1 MKHLR
6 YLNKYFWKYKFRFAL
21 GIMFVIIANVFSLFP
36 PKILGLA
43 IDVITDNIQ
52 WFRLFQGFEMR
63 EKYFFLFN
71 SMLLIFSVIIIVM
84 ALIRGLFMFFMRQTI
99 IVMSRMIE
107 FDLQNEMYHHYQQL
121 HSGFYKVNN
130 TGDLMS
136 RVTEDVARIRMYI
149 GPAIMYTIN
158 LIALFV
164 LVITTMFAV
173 NPYLSFIVLLPLPI
187 LSYSIYKV
195 SSLINTKSEVIQ
207 GKLSGLTTMTQEVY
221 SGIRVLKSY
230 VREAAYAKDFDAA
243 SVDYRKSSLELSKIE
258 SFFGPLMLLLI
269 GLSTILTVFIGG
281 IEVSKGRF
289 TPGNIA
295 EFVYYINMLTW
306 PVASLGWVASLVQR
320 AAASQ
325 KRINE
330 FLNVQPE
337 IVNTMALP
345 LEKIKAVEFDNVSFT
360 YENTGIS
367 ALKNISFKIENGQQY
382 AIIGRTGS
390 GKSTLA
396 ELLLRSFDATQGE
409 IKINNHSIL
418 DLDMHQLRRKI
429 GYVPQDVFLFSETVE
444 NNIKF
449 GNESADLNAVK
460 EAAKLAEIH
469 EDILYLKDDYQTL
482 VGERGVT
489 LSGGQ
494 KQRISIARALVK
506 LPEMLILDDCLS
518 AVDARTEHRILT
530 HFQEAFKNKTVLF
543 ITHRIFAL
551 MDFDQILVLDE
562 GRIEEQGTHSE
573 LLAKKGLYWEMYH
586 LQQQESINL
595 EQKFA

>member
-1 MKHLR
+1 
-6 YLNKYFWKYKFRFAL
+6 
-21 GIMFVIIANVFSLFP
+21 
-36 PKILGLA
+36 
-43 IDVITDNIQ
+43 
-52 WFRLFQGFEMR
+52 
-63 EKYFFLFN
+63 
-71 SMLLIFSVIIIVM
+71 
-84 ALIRGLFMFFMRQTI
+84 
-99 IVMSRMIE
+99 
-107 FDLQNEMYHHYQQL
+107 
-121 HSGFYKVNN
+121 
-130 TGDLMS
+130 
-136 RVTEDVARIRMYI
+136 
-149 GPAIMYTIN
+149 
-158 LIALFV
+158 
-164 LVITTMFAV
+164 
-173 NPYLSFIVLLPLPI
+173 
-187 LSYSIYKV
+187 
-195 SSLINTKSEVIQ
+195 
-207 GKLSGLTTMTQEVY
+207 
-221 SGIRVLKSY
+221 
-230 VREAAYAKDFDAA
+230 
-243 SVDYRKSSLELSKIE
+243 
-258 SFFGPLMLLLI
+258 
-269 GLSTILTVFIGG
+269 
-281 IEVSKGRF
+281 
-289 TPGNIA
+289 
-295 EFVYYINMLTW
+295 MLTW

-337 IVNTMALP
+337 IVNTKALP
-345 LEKIKAVEFDNVSFT
+345 LEEINAVEFDNVSFT

-367 ALKNISFKIENGQQY
+367 ALKNISFKIEKGQQY

-506 LPEMLILDDCLS
+506 SPEMLILDDCLS

>member
-1 MKHLR
+1 
-6 YLNKYFWKYKFRFAL
+6 
-21 GIMFVIIANVFSLFP
+21 
-36 PKILGLA
+36 
-43 IDVITDNIQ
+43 
-52 WFRLFQGFEMR
+52 
-63 EKYFFLFN
+63 
-71 SMLLIFSVIIIVM
+71 
-84 ALIRGLFMFFMRQTI
+84 
-99 IVMSRMIE
+99 
-107 FDLQNEMYHHYQQL
+107 
-121 HSGFYKVNN
+121 
-130 TGDLMS
+130 
-136 RVTEDVARIRMYI
+136 
-149 GPAIMYTIN
+149 
-158 LIALFV
+158 
-164 LVITTMFAV
+164 
-173 NPYLSFIVLLPLPI
+173 
-187 LSYSIYKV
+187 
-195 SSLINTKSEVIQ
+195 
-207 GKLSGLTTMTQEVY
+207 
-221 SGIRVLKSY
+221 
-230 VREAAYAKDFDAA
+230 
-243 SVDYRKSSLELSKIE
+243 
-258 SFFGPLMLLLI
+258 
-269 GLSTILTVFIGG
+269 
-281 IEVSKGRF
+281 
-289 TPGNIA
+289 
-295 EFVYYINMLTW
+295 
-306 PVASLGWVASLVQR
+306 
-320 AAASQ
+320 
-325 KRINE
+325 
-330 FLNVQPE
+330 
-337 IVNTMALP
+337 
-345 LEKIKAVEFDNVSFT
+345 
-360 YENTGIS
+360 
-367 ALKNISFKIENGQQY
+367 
-382 AIIGRTGS
+382 
-390 GKSTLA
+390 
-396 ELLLRSFDATQGE
+396 LLRSFDATQGE